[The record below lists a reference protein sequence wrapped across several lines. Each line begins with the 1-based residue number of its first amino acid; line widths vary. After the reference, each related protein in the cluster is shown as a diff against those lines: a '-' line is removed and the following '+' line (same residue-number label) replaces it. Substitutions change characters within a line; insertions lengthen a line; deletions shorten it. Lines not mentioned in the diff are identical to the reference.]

1 MATASEAD
9 IPAERTLRDKLKGAL
24 LTPIRAMRWRYLP
37 LLMIYYAYG
46 ALGLVAIA
54 EAFWIKDEL
63 TFTPA
68 ELAAIAVWLTLP
80 WTIKMVFGQLAD
92 SVPIFGSQ
100 RRVYV
105 FIGAS
110 LVASG
115 MIILAG
121 AAGGWITLAS
131 KNALYVTAQLLIVV
145 GVVLQD
151 VIADAMTTE
160 VVDRVRP
167 DGSPR
172 PEAEVQ
178 RELGL
183 VQVLGRLAL
192 WSGILSVAGLSGW
205 LAQIYSYETVFLLG
219 LAVPATSLTGA
230 MLVRL
235 DGAAPK
241 PIDWR
246 ILGGGIVFG
255 AVVLA
260 IGLSGLPLGQE
271 LVFIISLT
279 VIALMLARIAEG
291 LDEVHR
297 KRIFYA
303 ALVIFL
309 FRASPGVG
317 EGYRWFTIDVLGFDE
332 AFYGTL
338 AQIGAGLSL
347 AGAWLFSDIITRQPI
362 AKVLLW
368 LTVIGTV
375 LSLPT
380 IALALRWDEWT
391 MATFGFGART
401 IALVD
406 TTVTSPFAELSM
418 IPALTLVAI
427 NAPVGAAR
435 HLVRADGLADERG
448 AGGGAAPDQISQ
460 SAVRGRSR
468 LLRGPR
474 GAHHCRGD
482 DRLHRAGRRHSRVRQ
497 ARDLIVRGVRPK
509 RAGKLGN
516 RNQNYA
522 GYSNVPA
529 QGRLETLPTRLGL
542 ASGRHRRRNGSSRK
556 PVCE

>member
-1 MATASEAD
+1 MATVSETG
-9 IPAERTLRDKLKGAL
+9 IPQERTLRDKLKGAL
-24 LTPIRAMRWRYLP
+24 LTPIRAMRLRYLP

-46 ALGLVAIA
+46 ALGLVGIA
-54 EAFWIKDEL
+54 QTFWVKDAL

-92 SVPIFGSQ
+92 SVPIFGS
-100 RRVYV
+100 RRRIYV
-105 FIGAS
+105 FLGAS

-115 MIILAG
+115 LIILAG
-121 AAGGWITLAS
+121 AAGGWITFAS
-131 KNALYVTAQLLIVV
+131 KNVLYVTAQLLIVV

-205 LAQIYSYETVFLLG
+205 LAQIVSYQTVFLLG
-219 LAVPATSLTGA
+219 LIVPATSLTGA
-230 MLVRL
+230 LLVRL
-235 DGAAPK
+235 DGTAPK

-260 IGLSGLPLGQE
+260 ISLSGLPLGQE
-271 LVFIISLT
+271 LVFIVSLT
-279 VIALMLARIAEG
+279 VIALMLARIAKE
-291 LDEVHR
+291 LDELHR

-309 FRASPGVG
+309 YRASPGVG

-332 AFYGTL
+332 GFYGTL

-347 AGAWLFSDIITRQPI
+347 AGAWLFSDVITRQPI

-368 LTVIGTV
+368 LTILGTI
-375 LSLPT
+375 LTLPSL
-380 IALALRWDEWT
+380 ALAFRWDEWT
-391 MATFGFGART
+391 EQMFGFGART
-401 IALVD
+401 IAFVD
-406 TTVTSPFAELSM
+406 TTVSSPFVELSM
-418 IPALTLVAI
+418 IPALTLVAL
-427 NAPVGAAR
+427 NAPPGRRATWFALMASLMNVALVAGQLQTKYLNLLFDVDRGTYEDLPVLVGAVLLIGFVVPVAG
-435 HLVRADGLADERG
+435 VLAF
-448 AGGGAAPDQISQ
+448 
-460 SAVRGRSR
+460 
-468 LLRGPR
+468 
-474 GAHHCRGD
+474 
-482 DRLHRAGRRHSRVRQ
+482 GRR
-497 ARDLIVRGVRPK
+497 A
-509 RAGKLGN
+509 
-516 RNQNYA
+516 
-522 GYSNVPA
+522 
-529 QGRLETLPTRLGL
+529 T
-542 ASGRHRRRNGSSRK
+542 
-556 PVCE
+556 

>member
-1 MATASEAD
+1 MTAAS
-9 IPAERTLRDKLKGAL
+9 PARSTQEQRTFRDKLTAAL
-24 LTPIRAMRWRYLP
+24 LTPIRAMRLRYLP

-54 EAFWIKDEL
+54 EAFWIKQAL

-92 SVPIFGSQ
+92 SVPIMGSQ
-100 RRVYV
+100 RRAYV

-115 MIILAG
+115 LVILAG

-131 KNALYVTAQLLIVV
+131 KNALYVTAQLMIVI

-160 VVDRVRP
+160 VVERVRP
-167 DGSPR
+167 DGSPK
-172 PEAEVQ
+172 PKAEVE

-205 LAQIYSYETVFLLG
+205 LAQIYNYETVFLLG
-219 LAVPATSLTGA
+219 LAVPAVSLTGA

-235 DGAAPK
+235 DGTAPK

-246 ILGGGIVFG
+246 ILGGGLGFG

-260 IGLSGLPLGQE
+260 IGLGGLPFGQE
-271 LVFIISLT
+271 LIFVISLA
-279 VIALMLARIAEG
+279 VIALMLARIGED

-309 FRASPGVG
+309 YRASPGVG

-332 AFYGTL
+332 GFYGTL

-347 AGAWLFSDIITRQPI
+347 AGAWLFSDVITRQPI

-380 IALALRWDEWT
+380 IALALRWDQWT
-391 MATFGFGART
+391 MEMFGFGART
-401 IALVD
+401 IAFVD

-418 IPALTLVAI
+418 IPALTLVAV
-427 NAPVGAAR
+427 NAP
-435 HLVRADGLADERG
+435 
-448 AGGGAAPDQISQ
+448 
-460 SAVRGRSR
+460 
-468 LLRGPR
+468 
-474 GAHHCRGD
+474 
-482 DRLHRAGRRHSRVRQ
+482 AGRRATWFALMASLMNVALVTGQLQTKYLNVLFEVGRGAYANLPALTIAAVMIGF
-497 ARDLIVRGVRPK
+497 IVPVAGILAFGK
-509 RAGKLGN
+509 RA
-516 RNQNYA
+516 
-522 GYSNVPA
+522 
-529 QGRLETLPTRLGL
+529 T
-542 ASGRHRRRNGSSRK
+542 
-556 PVCE
+556 

>member
-1 MATASEAD
+1 M
-9 IPAERTLRDKLKGAL
+9 PAESPANSTDIERTPLDKLKAAL
-24 LTPIRAMRWRYLP
+24 VTPIRAMRWRYLP

-54 EAFWIKDEL
+54 EAFWIKDAL
-63 TFTPA
+63 SFTPA

-100 RRVYV
+100 RRAYV
-105 FIGAS
+105 LIGAS
-110 LVASG
+110 LVATG
-115 MIILAG
+115 LIILAG

-131 KNALYVTAQLLIVV
+131 KSALYVTAQLLIVI
-145 GVVLQD
+145 GIVLQD

-160 VVDRVRP
+160 VVDRVRA

-205 LAQIYSYETVFLLG
+205 LAQIYSYETVFLFG

-235 DGAAPK
+235 DGTAPK

-246 ILGGGIVFG
+246 ILGGGLLFG
-255 AVVLA
+255 AAVLA
-260 IGLSGLPLGQE
+260 IGLGGVPFGQE
-271 LVFIISLT
+271 LVFVISLT
-279 VIALMLARIAEG
+279 VIALMLFRIAEDV
-291 LDEVHR
+291 DEVHR

-332 AFYGTL
+332 GFYGTL

-347 AGAWLFSDIITRQPI
+347 AGAWLFSDVITRKPI
-362 AKVLLW
+362 PQVLLW
-368 LTVIGTV
+368 LTIVGTV
-375 LSLPT
+375 LSLPS
-380 IALALRWDEWT
+380 IGLALRLDQWT
-391 MATFGFGART
+391 EMTFGFGART
-401 IALVD
+401 IAFID
-406 TTVTSPFAELSM
+406 TTVTAPFAELSM

-427 NAPVGAAR
+427 NAP
-435 HLVRADGLADERG
+435 
-448 AGGGAAPDQISQ
+448 S
-460 SAVRGRSR
+460 
-468 LLRGPR
+468 
-474 GAHHCRGD
+474 
-482 DRLHRAGRRHSRVRQ
+482 GRRATWFALMASLMNVALVAGQ
-497 ARDLIVRGVRPK
+497 LQTKYLNLLFEVDRGSYVNLAALTIAAVTIGFVVPVAGIIAFGR
-509 RAGKLGN
+509 RA
-516 RNQNYA
+516 
-522 GYSNVPA
+522 
-529 QGRLETLPTRLGL
+529 T
-542 ASGRHRRRNGSSRK
+542 
-556 PVCE
+556 

>member
-1 MATASEAD
+1 MTAAS
-9 IPAERTLRDKLKGAL
+9 PARSTEERALLDKLKAAL
-24 LTPIRAMRWRYLP
+24 VTPIRAMRLRYLP

-54 EAFWIKDEL
+54 EAFWIKEAL

-68 ELAAIAVWLTLP
+68 ELAAIGVWLTLP

-92 SVPIFGSQ
+92 SVPILGSQ
-100 RRVYV
+100 RRAYV
-105 FIGAS
+105 LIGAS

-115 MIILAG
+115 MVILAG
-121 AAGGWITLAS
+121 AAGGWITFAS
-131 KNALYVTAQLLIVV
+131 KNALYVTAQLMIVI

-160 VVDRVRP
+160 VVERVRP
-167 DGSPR
+167 DGTPK
-172 PEAEVQ
+172 PKAEIE

-219 LAVPATSLTGA
+219 LAVPAVSLSGA

-235 DGAAPK
+235 DATSPK

-246 ILGGGIVFG
+246 ILGGGLAFG
-255 AVVLA
+255 AVVVA
-260 IGLSGLPLGQE
+260 IGLGGLPFGQE
-271 LVFIISLT
+271 LIFVISLA
-279 VIALMLARIAEG
+279 VIALMLFRIADE

-297 KRIFYA
+297 KRILYA

-309 FRASPGVG
+309 YRASPGVG

-347 AGAWLFSDIITRQPI
+347 AGAWLFSDVITRKPI

-368 LTVIGTV
+368 LTIIGTV

-380 IALALRWDEWT
+380 IALALRWDQWT
-391 MATFGFGART
+391 METFGFGART
-401 IALVD
+401 IAFVD
-406 TTVTSPFAELSM
+406 TTVASPFAELSM

-427 NAPVGAAR
+427 NAP
-435 HLVRADGLADERG
+435 
-448 AGGGAAPDQISQ
+448 
-460 SAVRGRSR
+460 
-468 LLRGPR
+468 
-474 GAHHCRGD
+474 
-482 DRLHRAGRRHSRVRQ
+482 AGRRATWFALMASLMNIALVAGALQTKYLNVLFEVDRGSY
-497 ARDLIVRGVRPK
+497 ADLAALTIAAVTIGFIVPVAGILAFGK
-509 RAGKLGN
+509 RA
-516 RNQNYA
+516 
-522 GYSNVPA
+522 
-529 QGRLETLPTRLGL
+529 T
-542 ASGRHRRRNGSSRK
+542 
-556 PVCE
+556 

>member
-1 MATASEAD
+1 MTDQHDRPATLQAGSD
-9 IPAERTLRDKLKGAL
+9 ERHALRDKLKASL
-24 LTPIRAMRWRYLP
+24 LTPIRAMRLRYLP

-46 ALGLVAIA
+46 ALGLVGVAQTFWVK
-54 EAFWIKDEL
+54 EAL

-68 ELAAIAVWLTLP
+68 ELAALAVWLTLP
-80 WTIKMVFGQLAD
+80 WTVKMVFGQLAD
-92 SVPIFGSQ
+92 SVPILGSQ

-115 MIILAG
+115 MVILAG
-121 AAGGWITLAS
+121 AAGGWLTFAS
-131 KNALYVTAQLLIVV
+131 KNALYVMAQLMIVI

-160 VVDRVRP
+160 VVERVRP
-167 DGSPR
+167 DGTPR
-172 PEAEVQ
+172 PKAEVD

-205 LAQIYSYETVFLLG
+205 LAQIYRYETVFLFG
-219 LAVPATSLTGA
+219 LAIPVISLTGA

-235 DGAAPK
+235 DGATPK

-246 ILGGGIVFG
+246 ILGGGLVFG
-255 AVVLA
+255 LTVVA

-271 LVFIISLT
+271 LVFAVSLA
-279 VIALMLARIAEG
+279 VIASMLARIAGE

-297 KRIFYA
+297 RRIFYA
-303 ALVIFL
+303 VLVIFL
-309 FRASPGVG
+309 YRASPGVG

-338 AQIGAGLSL
+338 AQIGAALSL
-347 AGAWLFSDIITRQPI
+347 AGAWLFSDVITRKPV

-380 IALALRWDEWT
+380 IGLAFRVDQWT
-391 MATFGFGART
+391 EANLGFGART

-406 TTVTSPFAELSM
+406 TTASAPFAELSM
-418 IPALTLVAI
+418 IPVLIIVAI
-427 NAPVGAAR
+427 NAP
-435 HLVRADGLADERG
+435 
-448 AGGGAAPDQISQ
+448 
-460 SAVRGRSR
+460 
-468 LLRGPR
+468 
-474 GAHHCRGD
+474 
-482 DRLHRAGRRHSRVRQ
+482 AGRRATWFALMASLMNIALVAGQ
-497 ARDLIVRGVRPK
+497 LQTKYLNVLFAVDRGSYDNLAGLAIAAVTIGFVVPLAGILAFGK
-509 RAGKLGN
+509 RA
-516 RNQNYA
+516 
-522 GYSNVPA
+522 
-529 QGRLETLPTRLGL
+529 T
-542 ASGRHRRRNGSSRK
+542 
-556 PVCE
+556 

>member
-1 MATASEAD
+1 MTAAS
-9 IPAERTLRDKLKGAL
+9 PAHSGERRRLRDKLKAAL
-24 LTPIRAMRWRYLP
+24 VTPIRAMRLRYLP

-54 EAFWIKDEL
+54 QAFWIKEAL
-63 TFTPA
+63 TFSPA

-92 SVPIFGSQ
+92 SVPILGSQ
-100 RRVYV
+100 RRAYV

-115 MIILAG
+115 MILLAG
-121 AAGGWITLAS
+121 AAGGWIAFAS
-131 KNALYVTAQLLIVV
+131 KNALYVMAQLMIVI

-160 VVDRVRP
+160 VVDRQRP
-167 DGSPR
+167 DGTPK
-172 PEAEVQ
+172 PKAEID

-192 WSGILSVAGLSGW
+192 WTGILSVAGLSGW

-219 LAVPATSLTGA
+219 LAIPAISLTGA

-235 DGAAPK
+235 DAVALK

-246 ILGGGIVFG
+246 ILGGGIAFG

-260 IGLSGLPLGQE
+260 IGLSGLPFGQE
-271 LVFIISLT
+271 LVFVVSVA
-279 VIALMLARIAEG
+279 VIALMLARIAAD

-347 AGAWLFSDIITRQPI
+347 AGAWLFSDVITRKPI
-362 AKVLLW
+362 AQVLLW
-368 LTVIGTV
+368 LTIIGTV
-375 LSLPT
+375 LSLPS

-391 MATFGFGART
+391 MQMFGFGART
-401 IALVD
+401 IAFVD
-406 TTVTSPFAELSM
+406 TTITSPFAELSM
-418 IPALTLVAI
+418 IPALTIVAI
-427 NAPVGAAR
+427 NAP
-435 HLVRADGLADERG
+435 
-448 AGGGAAPDQISQ
+448 
-460 SAVRGRSR
+460 
-468 LLRGPR
+468 
-474 GAHHCRGD
+474 
-482 DRLHRAGRRHSRVRQ
+482 AGRRATWFALMASWMNIALVAGALQTKYLNILFEVGRGSY
-497 ARDLIVRGVRPK
+497 ADLAALTIAAVTIGFVVPVAGILAFGK
-509 RAGKLGN
+509 RA
-516 RNQNYA
+516 
-522 GYSNVPA
+522 
-529 QGRLETLPTRLGL
+529 T
-542 ASGRHRRRNGSSRK
+542 
-556 PVCE
+556 

>member
-1 MATASEAD
+1 MDKSSEF
-9 IPAERTLRDKLKGAL
+9 ERRALLDKLKAAL
-24 LTPIRAMRWRYLP
+24 VTPIRAMRLRYLP

-54 EAFWIKDEL
+54 EAFWIKQAL

-92 SVPIFGSQ
+92 SVPIMGSQ
-100 RRVYV
+100 RRAYV
-105 FIGAS
+105 LIGAS

-115 MIILAG
+115 LVILSG

-131 KNALYVTAQLLIVV
+131 KNALYVTAQLMIVI

-160 VVDRVRP
+160 VVERVRP
-167 DGSPR
+167 DGSSR
-172 PEAEVQ
+172 PKAEVE

-205 LAQIYSYETVFLLG
+205 LAQIYSYETVFLFG
-219 LAVPATSLTGA
+219 LAVPAVSLTGA

-235 DGAAPK
+235 DDTAPK

-246 ILGGGIVFG
+246 ILGGGLAFG

-260 IGLSGLPLGQE
+260 IGLGGLPFGQE
-271 LVFIISLT
+271 LIFVISLA
-279 VIALMLARIAEG
+279 VIALMLARIGEE

-309 FRASPGVG
+309 YRASPGVG

-332 AFYGTL
+332 GFYGTL

-347 AGAWLFSDIITRQPI
+347 AGAWLFSDVITRQPI

-368 LTVIGTV
+368 LTIIGTI

-380 IALALRWDEWT
+380 MALALRWDLWT
-391 MATFGFGART
+391 MEMFGFGART
-401 IALVD
+401 IAFVD

-418 IPALTLVAI
+418 IPALTLVAV
-427 NAPVGAAR
+427 NAP
-435 HLVRADGLADERG
+435 
-448 AGGGAAPDQISQ
+448 
-460 SAVRGRSR
+460 
-468 LLRGPR
+468 
-474 GAHHCRGD
+474 
-482 DRLHRAGRRHSRVRQ
+482 AGRRATWFALMASLMNVALVAGQLQTKYLNVLFEVGRGSYESLAALTIAAVTIGF
-497 ARDLIVRGVRPK
+497 IVPVAGILAFGK
-509 RAGKLGN
+509 RA
-516 RNQNYA
+516 
-522 GYSNVPA
+522 
-529 QGRLETLPTRLGL
+529 T
-542 ASGRHRRRNGSSRK
+542 
-556 PVCE
+556 

>member
-1 MATASEAD
+1 MTVASETSNPPKRHA
-9 IPAERTLRDKLKGAL
+9 LLDKLKRAF
-24 LTPIRAMRWRYLP
+24 LTPIRAMRLRYLP

-54 EAFWIKDEL
+54 EAFWIKEAL
-63 TFTPA
+63 TLSPA
-68 ELAAIAVWLTLP
+68 ELAAIGVWLTLP

-92 SVPIFGSQ
+92 SVPILGSQ
-100 RRVYV
+100 RRAYV
-105 FIGAS
+105 FIGAC

-115 MIILAG
+115 LAILAG
-121 AAGGWITLAS
+121 AAGGWIAFAS
-131 KNALYVTAQLLIVV
+131 KNALYVMAQLLIVV

-160 VVDRVRP
+160 VVERTLP
-167 DGSPR
+167 DGTPK

-219 LAVPATSLTGA
+219 LIVPATSLTGA

-235 DGAAPK
+235 DATASK

-246 ILGGGIVFG
+246 ILGGGLLFG
-255 AVVLA
+255 AAVLA
-260 IGLSGLPLGQE
+260 IGLGGVALGQE
-271 LVFIISLT
+271 IVFLISLT
-279 VIALMLARIAEG
+279 VIALMLYRVAEDV
-291 LDEVHR
+291 DEVHR

-309 FRASPGVG
+309 FRATPGVG

-347 AGAWLFSDIITRQPI
+347 AGAWLFSDVITRAPI

-368 LTVIGTV
+368 VTIIGTI
-375 LSLPT
+375 LALPS
-380 IALALRWDEWT
+380 IALALRLDLWT
-391 MATFGFGART
+391 DQTLGFGARA

-406 TTVTSPFAELSM
+406 TTVASPFAELSM
-418 IPALTLVAI
+418 IPALTLVAV
-427 NAPVGAAR
+427 NAP
-435 HLVRADGLADERG
+435 
-448 AGGGAAPDQISQ
+448 
-460 SAVRGRSR
+460 
-468 LLRGPR
+468 
-474 GAHHCRGD
+474 
-482 DRLHRAGRRHSRVRQ
+482 AGRRATWFALMASLMNV
-497 ARDLIVRGVRPK
+497 ALV
-509 RAGKLGN
+509 AG
-516 RNQNYA
+516 Q
-522 GYSNVPA
+522 
-529 QGRLETLPTRLGL
+529 LETKYLNLLFEIGRGSYANL
-542 ASGRHRRRNGSSRK
+542 AALTIAAVTIGFVVPVAGILAFGRRAT
-556 PVCE
+556 